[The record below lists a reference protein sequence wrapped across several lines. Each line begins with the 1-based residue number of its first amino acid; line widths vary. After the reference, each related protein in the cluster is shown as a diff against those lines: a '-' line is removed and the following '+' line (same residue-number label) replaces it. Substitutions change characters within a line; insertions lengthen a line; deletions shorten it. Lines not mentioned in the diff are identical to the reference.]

1 MSFKG
6 QIADK
11 IYHGCTTRYAN
22 GKRKLIYLK
31 SGKDVCCLRPN
42 PFRDSQTPVV
52 VACRQETQ
60 QKKDN

>member
-1 MSFKG
+1 MAALRVMQMAKESWS
-6 QIADK
+6 IS
-11 IYHGCTTRYAN
+11 
-22 GKRKLIYLK
+22 K

-60 QKKDN
+60 QKKDNWLLDRLKLQKKL